1 MWVPVYAFWLGW
13 GFSGTYRAIQIGVT
27 DLMHK
32 RRQGSLGWFSTS
44 RKTGMPGVFS
54 ERRFSVAEV
63 HVLLEGSGL
72 RWACSADCG
81 RGKAPVRTGV
91 RVHTGS
97 AV

>member
-1 MWVPVYAFWLGW
+1 MGGLTLWVPVYAFWLGW

-27 DLMHK
+27 DIMHK

-54 ERRFSVAEV
+54 ERRFRCCLK
-63 HVLLEGSGL
+63 VLGLEGRVRQTVGMAKP
-72 RWACSADCG
+72 RY
-81 RGKAPVRTGV
+81 AP